1 MLKFAPVARR
11 LEFGAMLFLSIGLA
25 GCARTVS
32 EPIRIGINA
41 WPGYEFLYLAAES
54 GILARHGL
62 NVELKEYSSLDDTRR
77 AFERGQIDGM
87 ASTMVEVLQASGRAS
102 RRPRIVLVTD
112 HSAGGDVILARPGIR
127 SVAELRGRL
136 VAAETA
142 SLGGYVFWRAAEKA
156 GIAAD
161 SVRLKALDQAEMEGA
176 VRQGQVDAV
185 VTYPPV
191 SLAIEQL
198 GWKRVFDSRQLP
210 GEIVDVVSVDASTL
224 ERMPD
229 LQMRLMEVWADALA
243 YFRANRAGAVRVMSA
258 RERLTPAQFEAALAS
273 LELLDVAAMREHLEP
288 QGRSEGILRRV
299 EKALRDAGQ
308 LTGAERW
315 PGTIEHLAPLARAA
329 GERQSGR

>member
-87 ASTMVEVLQASGRAS
+87 ASTMVEVLQVSGRAS